1 MAGAYI
7 RQGQVNA
14 AIEVLKR
21 FSHDGT
27 ADASAP
33 GTLRVIMWQLA
44 WHTTLE
50 AELGLTTDIET
61 NVAEFDRLGALAIN
75 QVGAES
81 FVAADTQVWKEA
93 VRANLKMATGQTAA
107 ALKAAQETLVKTKAL
122 VPASA
127 GETRLQRNMI
137 RQNLGLQTSAA
148 LKLERWA
155 EAAQAGQELIAAVRR
170 IGKNI
175 DEEDNLNEDFAL
187 AAVAL
192 AKNGELETARKFWDQ
207 AKADDRAHNDARA
220 SNTFI
225 LLQRAML
232 ALGDGLI
239 TKDPIEKRAAFSAG
253 LTHIAAIPAEAQ
265 QLRRT
270 RDLKTFL
277 QQELAKIK

>member
-1 MAGAYI
+1 
-7 RQGQVNA
+7 
-14 AIEVLKR
+14 
-21 FSHDGT
+21 
-27 ADASAP
+27 
-33 GTLRVIMWQLA
+33 
-44 WHTTLE
+44 
-50 AELGLTTDIET
+50 
-61 NVAEFDRLGALAIN
+61 
-75 QVGAES
+75 
-81 FVAADTQVWKEA
+81 
-93 VRANLKMATGQTAA
+93 MATGQTAA

-127 GETRLQRNMI
+127 GETQLQRNMI

-155 EAAQAGQELIAAVRR
+155 EAAQAGQALIAAVRR
-170 IGKNI
+170 IGKNT

-192 AKNGELETARKFWDQ
+192 AKNGEFEVARKFWDQ
-207 AKADDRAHNDARA
+207 AKTDDRAQNDARA

-239 TKDPIEKRAAFSAG
+239 IKDPIEKRAAFSAG

-270 RDLKTFL
+270 RDLKIFL
-277 QQELAKIK
+277 QQELAKN